1 MTESGLPF
9 GLKMSEFLA
18 TIAIFLCLGLVFAL
32 VTLESRDQAKEA
44 GLHALL
50 KQVERPGDAT
60 IEVKFNSI
68 VSMHPGLI

>member
-50 KQVERPGDAT
+50 KQVEKKDGEKKDSKKKAKKA
-60 IEVKFNSI
+60 E
-68 VSMHPGLI
+68 